1 MPSMRRSPVT
11 KLFRGAGRLALLLL
25 TPILGSV
32 ACTSLTET
40 PTSSIT
46 PETFYSN
53 ETEVLGGL
61 AGVYSQLRNT
71 LWAYY
76 NLSEISTDEMVVPTR
91 GQDWYDNG
99 RWLEIH
105 RQLWGANSPSGLEDV
120 NGAWV
125 DAFTGVA
132 RSNVLLEA
140 LQKVSFADRPGIE
153 AELRTLRAFYYY
165 MLMDMFGGVP
175 IVTTTEI
182 VPRERKSRAEL
193 FAFIETELKAARDV
207 LPSTRPATDLGRFT
221 KGSANAILA
230 NMYLNAEDPQLRRVQ
245 PAHRLAVELPLHQPH
260 LAREHPRRPPSE
272 PVGPGPPLLDAAGAL
287 QPVQPFAVERLLH
300 PGGCLQRVRRRR
312 PAAPDL
318 PGGAAGQRRD
328 QPAGQ

>member
-11 KLFRGAGRLALLLL
+11 KLIRGAGRLALLLL

-76 NLSEISTDEMVVPTR
+76 NLSEISTDEMAVPTR

-105 RQLWGANSPSGLEDV
+105 RQLWAPNSPAGLEDV
-120 NGAWV
+120 NGAWGV
-125 DAFTGVA
+125 AFTGLA
-132 RSNVLLEA
+132 RGNVLLDA
-140 LQKVSFADRPGIE
+140 LAKVTLTDKPVIE

-165 MLMDMFGGVP
+165 MLMDFFGGVP
-175 IVTTTEI
+175 IVTETEI
-182 VPRERKSRAEL
+182 KPRERN
-193 FAFIETELKAARDV
+193 T
-207 LPSTRPATDLGRFT
+207 
-221 KGSANAILA
+221 
-230 NMYLNAEDPQLRRVQ
+230 
-245 PAHRLAVELPLHQPH
+245 
-260 LAREHPRRPPSE
+260 
-272 PVGPGPPLLDAAGAL
+272 
-287 QPVQPFAVERLLH
+287 
-300 PGGCLQRVRRRR
+300 
-312 PAAPDL
+312 
-318 PGGAAGQRRD
+318 
-328 QPAGQ
+328 